1 MDWVYKAM
9 NIRYSKGVGSFI
21 TIRMPDAVRVGLHR
35 QLNAIKSARNS
46 LQVRLASERAE
57 GFSDALKTL
66 SVLSNEDMANV
77 SQVIHAVVQ
86 ARTQALTL

>member
-1 MDWVYKAM
+1 M
-9 NIRYSKGVGSFI
+9 NIRYSKGFGSFI
-21 TIRMPDAVRVGLHR
+21 TIGMPDAVRVGLHR

-57 GFSDALKTL
+57 DFSEALKTL
-66 SVLSNEDMANV
+66 NILSTEDMASV